1 MSGSIDLGPGWA
13 DIDFG
18 IDAEVGFVNVRQGTE
33 DIVVPK
39 THLRRF
45 IETLESLE
53 KKLSP

>member
-1 MSGSIDLGPGWA
+1 VNQINLGHGFTPL
-13 DIDFG
+13 DFG
-18 IDAEVGFVNVRQGTE
+18 VDTEVGFVNVRQGKE

-45 IETLESLE
+45 IEKLEALE